1 MEDWREA
8 IMLSEL
14 DNYLRRIEDLRGQV
28 IDLIGDLPP
37 EALNWRPVEGD
48 DDHATNSLAV
58 IATHL
63 AGAEHFWI
71 GEVIGR
77 RPSTRDREAEF
88 GITANDAA
96 DLIRLLEKAGTE
108 TKEILSELSEADLI
122 GTRAVKDRTVP
133 VRWALLHVVDHTALH
148 LGHMQIT
155 YQLWQGGQGAT
166 APRWFQRLPEVRD

>member
-1 MEDWREA
+1 MPP
-8 IMLSEL
+8 EL
-14 DNYLRRIEDLRGQV
+14 DNYLRRIEDLRGQI
-28 IDLIGDLPP
+28 IDLISDLPP

-71 GEVIGR
+71 AEVIGR

-96 DLIRLLEKAGTE
+96 ELTRLLEKAGME
-108 TKEILSELSEADLI
+108 TREVLAELSEADLND
-122 GTRAVKDRTVP
+122 TREMKDRTVP

-155 YQLWQGGQGAT
+155 YQLWHGGQGVT
-166 APRWFQRLPEVRD
+166 APRWFQRLPGAGA